1 MALITQEYTINV
13 TSSNNKSVVITRSID
28 KTILNESIDRIDK
41 LLTAAFVGY
50 SNGKTVTIRQLLQLS
65 ALFDTLHD
73 FGKYSTCYDTLSGGR
88 SETVMENYKI
98 LRMRFSA
105 LSKLVFGIDSAIDRG
120 IASDR
125 LSRGYGSLRT
135 PAQVYTSALTAKTLE
150 ADFLEFARKYREA
163 AKTGTFIS
171 SNKGSDY
178 GPIMSKLRNN
188 KYGHNDPT
196 YDKVCLLVDTQ
207 KMLYKWSGFTN
218 NCIVAILRESVYDA
232 AGKLLISDTT
242 GKNVH
247 VETFRSVNGGTS
259 FSTNPYTY
267 KTGDDSNDFVGN
279 IEVELGPIAAND
291 NYKSYN
297 IRARIGNNTI
307 LVQGN
312 SGAKHPN
319 SILMLNKNIDGAAN
333 ATCATMVGDTLITQN
348 TDNVNKPY
356 NGYVNSDKNTA
367 DDDDGCTSFANNNA
381 NFTQK
386 RTGDG
391 NQACICKRINT
402 RKVQI
407 RARNNIINSVPI
419 TIKKIV
425 LVTIDRMLYAIA
437 LLLNIPVIYE
447 HPTEGAAYIPNDN
460 DDVNTNSIMGGG
472 GNSGMNDDSNTS
484 MNDDS
489 NTSMNDNMNDN
500 QPNQLNIPKT
510 PTIYQRGG
518 ANLTLARNAVMN
530 DDEAIYILENP
541 VYMLALAPFIHAGAY
556 NNSTSNF
563 KTAIESILAVE
574 YITFMNQSPVGIDRP
589 ADTTYL
595 RNVISTTTT
604 MTNLIGQA
612 NTPDNVNNNTD
623 IKIIYLSSENDEYT
637 LIYKYATENNNNNTR
652 NLYIMKGSST
662 TVALATAD
670 TFGPNRIKGLFSE
683 GISIDS
689 ESSESSEYSEKIEE
703 MLGELLAIDT
713 DTDTDTDTE
722 KNGFSFMGTIY
733 SWAKPVFLGLV
744 GAFVYQKFF
753 NSGNGVP
760 QVGVGS
766 PGDVG
771 SLGLGSPDDDGLLG
785 GGSKIGGKLSPLSDS
800 SINSSVEP
808 DAAKPAEDDSSIK
821 SSVDSSIKS
830 SVDSSINSSKKD
842 DDDSKQSEEKYPLL
856 TKNDNYYAV
865 AFNYTQTHKIIR
877 DHGVN
882 LPFYD
887 DLCNVFTMFSYLWLF
902 NKYVINVCIDDE
914 ETAIAYDQWSVK
926 GKAQSVTS
934 EAESVADEEESVTS
948 DSRTVLIPTHK
959 SLYILFDKMAD
970 IIKKEGTLPFLL
982 TDLEQV
988 LFDEKDYMYFQL
1000 QQIKR
1005 YVLRDDFIEVVE
1017 EKVDEQT
1024 VSEAKVDE
1032 ATVDEATLDKP
1043 TISEAKVDEATVDEP
1058 TVSEAKVDEPPVGK
1072 PSLDKPP
1079 VSEAKVGEAKVGKPS
1094 VDKEIILKFIK
1105 EANDEEQIVNT
1116 ELSRLSETDNF
1127 DDLLK
1132 YAIDRNLTRYGM
1144 FYMYS
1149 DYLTYISTL
1158 SIKKSTPSDSIESS
1172 NVDNSIKSTTLD
1184 NSNDN
1189 SIDNSIKSSTLDNS
1203 NDNSIDNSNESTTLD
1218 NSNESTTLDN
1228 SNESSPVD
1236 YSNDNSI
1243 KSTSIY
1249 SNSNKSSSLDSNS
1262 KSSSLDKNSKSSSL
1276 DNSIDNNSTSSS
1288 VSSAILSRGGI
1299 HKKKSSKINRKTKV
1313 HRVTKN
1319 KRKVSESRK
1328 SKKKKHSKR
1337 KLLAKKKR
1345 GTRKNNRKNRK

>member
-1 MALITQEYTINV
+1 MDYLNKMYTINV
-13 TSSNNKSVVITRSID
+13 TSSDNTSVAITSIPYPF
-28 KTILNESIDRIDK
+28 LFYNESIHRIDK
-41 LLTAAFVGY
+41 LLTAAFDSYKAGVVH
-50 SNGKTVTIRQLLQLS
+50 TVTIRQLLQLA

-88 SETVMENYKI
+88 GQTAIAEYKI

-105 LSKLVFGIDSAIDRG
+105 LSKLVFNIG
-120 IASDR
+120 SDR

-163 AKTGTFIS
+163 AKTGEFIS
-171 SNKGSDY
+171 SNRGTDY
-178 GPIMSKLRNN
+178 GSIMTKLKDNG
-188 KYGHNDPT
+188 YGFDGT
-196 YDKVCLLVDTQ
+196 TSGKVCLLVDTQ
-207 KMLYKWSGFTN
+207 KMLYKWSTFSDY
-218 NCIVAILRESVYDA
+218 CIVAILRESVYDA

-247 VETFRSVNGGTS
+247 VETGRLGGVNTS
-259 FSTNPYTY
+259 GDYTY
-267 KTGDDSNDFVGN
+267 SSADDSNDFVGN
-279 IEVELGPIAAND
+279 IPVALGPIDNND

-297 IRARIGNNTI
+297 ITARIGVGAPI
-307 LVQGN
+307 EVQGN

-333 ATCATMVGDTLITQN
+333 ATCATIVDGFINPNSTS
-348 TDNVNKPY
+348 VNNPY
-356 NGYVNSDKNTA
+356 NEYVPSAKNTTGGT
-367 DDDDGCTSFANNNA
+367 GCPSFASNNA

-402 RKVQI
+402 GKVQI
-407 RARNNIINSVPI
+407 TARKRDDKTI
-419 TIKKIV
+419 TIQKIV

-447 HPTEGAAYIPNDN
+447 HPTEGAAYIPNA
-460 DDVNTNSIMGGG
+460 NTDLVMGG
-472 GNSGMNDDSNTS
+472 GNSAMNDGGNTS
-484 MNDDS
+484 MNDI
-489 NTSMNDNMNDN
+489 

-518 ANLTLARNAVMN
+518 ANLTLATTGIFSQPMPQGSSRTQQNLADKNM
-530 DDEAIYILENP
+530 AIYILENP
-541 VYMLALAPFIHAGAY
+541 VYMLALTPFIRNVAY
-556 NNSTSNF
+556 NDSTSNF
-563 KTAIESILAVE
+563 KTAIESILALDYTTFVNKSPE
-574 YITFMNQSPVGIDRP
+574 PIIPSRSRINPSPHITNP
-589 ADTTYL
+589 AYTTYL
-595 RNVISTTTT
+595 RKVITKN
-604 MTNLIGQA
+604 TNMDTLIGPQYTQD
-612 NTPDNVNNNTD
+612 NTDNNTD
-623 IKIIYLSSENDEYT
+623 IKIIYLSYTPAIYNIRGSTYT
-637 LIYKYATENNNNNTR
+637 LIYKYGHTGDTYNNDSTGR
-652 NLYIMKGSST
+652 NLYIMNGNKALSPTSISDQFG
-662 TVALATAD
+662 VAT
-670 TFGPNRIKGLFSE
+670 IIELFRN
-683 GISIDS
+683 GTPIDS
-689 ESSESSEYSEKIEE
+689 ESSEKIEE
-703 MLGELLAIDT
+703 MLGELLAINT
-713 DTDTDTDTE
+713 DTVE
-722 KNGFSFMGTIY
+722 NGFSVMGTVY
-733 SWAKPVFLGLV
+733 SWTQPVLPVL
-744 GAFVYQKFF
+744 AFGVVATSVYQQFF
-753 NSGNGVP
+753 NRGSDVP
-760 QVGVGS
+760 
-766 PGDVG
+766 
-771 SLGLGSPDDDGLLG
+771 LGADDPQLG
-785 GGSKIGGKLSPLSDS
+785 GKVSPLSDS

-808 DAAKPAEDDSSIK
+808 DAAEPAEDDSSIN

-830 SVDSSINSSKKD
+830 SEQD

-934 EAESVADEEESVTS
+934 EAESVAGEAESVTSEAESVTSEAESVTSEAESVTSESESVTS

-959 SLYILFDKMAD
+959 SLYILFNKMAD

-1017 EKVDEQT
+1017 EKVDE
-1024 VSEAKVDE
+1024 
-1032 ATVDEATLDKP
+1032 
-1043 TISEAKVDEATVDEP
+1043 P
-1058 TVSEAKVDEPPVGK
+1058 TVGKPSVDTPSVDTPSVDTPSVDTPSVDTPSVDTPSVDEPPVG
-1072 PSLDKPP
+1072 
-1079 VSEAKVGEAKVGKPS
+1079 
-1094 VDKEIILKFIK
+1094 KEIILKFIK
-1105 EANDEEQIVNT
+1105 EANDEEQTVNT

-1158 SIKKSTPSDSIESS
+1158 SMKKSTPSDSNKSS
-1172 NVDNSIKSTTLD
+1172 TVDNSIKSTTLD
-1184 NSNDN
+1184 NSNE
-1189 SIDNSIKSSTLDNS
+1189 SSLV
-1203 NDNSIDNSNESTTLD
+1203 
-1218 NSNESTTLDN
+1218 DN
-1228 SNESSPVD
+1228 SNESSLVD
-1236 YSNDNSI
+1236 NSNESSLVDNSNESSSIDNSI
-1243 KSTSIY
+1243 Y
-1249 SNSNKSSSLDSNS
+1249 SNS
-1262 KSSSLDKNSKSSSL
+1262 KSSSLDKNSKSSSFDKNSKSSSFDKNSKSSSL

-1319 KRKVSESRK
+1319 NRKVSESRK
-1328 SKKKKHSKR
+1328 SKNKQRSKR

>member
-1 MALITQEYTINV
+1 MDLIT
-13 TSSNNKSVVITRSID
+13 S
-28 KTILNESIDRIDK
+28 TILTVRPSIGHGVPITKIWGMSTNESIDRIDK
-41 LLTAAFVGY
+41 LLTAAFAEY
-50 SNGKTVTIRQLLQLS
+50 STNPVKTVTIRQLLKLA

-88 SETVMENYKI
+88 SETDMANYRI

-105 LSKLVFGIDSAIDRG
+105 LSKIVFNIGSDS
-120 IASDR
+120 

-150 ADFLEFARKYREA
+150 ADFLEFARQYREA
-163 AKTGTFIS
+163 AKTGNFIS
-171 SNKGSDY
+171 SKKGTDY
-178 GPIMSKLRNN
+178 GPIMSALRKN
-188 KYGHNDPT
+188 KYGYSSGMNESH
-196 YDKVCLLVDTQ
+196 KVCLLVDTQ
-207 KMLYKWSGFTN
+207 KMLYKWSDFTN

-232 AGKLLISDTT
+232 AGKLGIDDKTN
-242 GKNVH
+242 KNVH
-247 VETFRSVNGGTS
+247 VETFRSVNGGQ
-259 FSTNPYTY
+259 FSTTPYTY
-267 KTGDDSNDFVGN
+267 RSEDDSNDFVGN
-279 IEVELGPIAAND
+279 IPVSLGSIAATD
-291 NYKSYN
+291 NYN
-297 IRARIGNNTI
+297 IQARIRDTDI
-307 LVQGN
+307 QVQGN

-319 SILMLNKNIDGAAN
+319 SILMLNKNIDGN
-333 ATCATMVGDTLITQN
+333 ADCDTRVGNVFITQN
-348 TDNVNKPY
+348 TNNVNKPY
-356 NGYVNSDKNTA
+356 NNYVNSTKNSA
-367 DDDDGCTSFANNNA
+367 AAAGGCPSFANNNA

-402 RKVQI
+402 GKVQI
-407 RARNNIINSVPI
+407 RARTSNNTVQPI
-419 TIKKIV
+419 TIQKIV

-447 HPTEGAAYIPNDN
+447 HPTEGAAYIPNNVDGN
-460 DDVNTNSIMGGG
+460 NTNSIMGGG
-472 GNSGMNDDSNTS
+472 NSG

-518 ANLTLARNAVMN
+518 AKLTLTNNGIFSQNAIRSSRRTSPYT
-530 DDEAIYILENP
+530 DDDKNMAIYILENP
-541 VYMLALAPFIHAGAY
+541 VYMLALTPFIRNVAY
-556 NNSTSNF
+556 NQKITLVLSSQF
-563 KTAIESILAVE
+563 KTAMESILAMD
-574 YITFMNQSPVGIDRP
+574 YTTFINKSPTRIATP

-595 RNVISTTTT
+595 RNVITGNTG
-604 MTNLIGQA
+604 MNELIGEP
-612 NTPDNVNNNTD
+612 NNDDNGNENTD
-623 IKIIYLSSENDEYT
+623 IKIIYLSYIPAIYNMIGSTYT
-637 LIYKYATENNNNNTR
+637 LIYKYDSGNNTDNTR
-652 NLYIMKGSST
+652 YLYIIKGSST
-662 TVALATAD
+662 PVADSSTSTTPVPIVGP
-670 TFGPNRIKGLFSE
+670 TFGPNNIIDLFRR
-683 GISIDS
+683 GNIQIDS
-689 ESSESSEYSEKIEE
+689 KSSEKIEE
-703 MLGELLAIDT
+703 MIGELLAI
-713 DTDTDTDTE
+713 E
-722 KNGFSFMGTIY
+722 LVENGYSVMGTVN
-733 SWAKPVFLGLV
+733 SWAPTVLALGVAGAAAGVAGAAAAAAGVAGYNYFIRGEKP
-744 GAFVYQKFF
+744 QE
-753 NSGNGVP
+753 
-760 QVGVGS
+760 
-766 PGDVG
+766 
-771 SLGLGSPDDDGLLG
+771 
-785 GGSKIGGKLSPLSDS
+785 GGKLSPLSDS

-821 SSVDSSIKS
+821 SSVDSSI
-830 SVDSSINSSKKD
+830 NSSKKD
-842 DDDSKQSEEKYPLL
+842 DDDSKQSVEKYPLL

-926 GKAQSVTS
+926 GKAQSVTGEAQS
-934 EAESVADEEESVTS
+934 VTSEAQSVTSEAQSVTGEAESVTGEAESVTS

-1017 EKVDEQT
+1017 EKVDEPI
-1024 VSEAKVDE
+1024 VSEAK
-1032 ATVDEATLDKP
+1032 
-1043 TISEAKVDEATVDEP
+1043 VDEP
-1058 TVSEAKVDEPPVGK
+1058 TVSEAKVDEAAVDEAKVDEPPVDK
-1072 PSLDKPP
+1072 PPVSEAKVDEPSLDKPP
-1079 VSEAKVGEAKVGKPS
+1079 VSEAKVDKPPVG
-1094 VDKEIILKFIK
+1094 KEIILKFIK
-1105 EANDEEQIVNT
+1105 EANDEEQTVNT

-1158 SIKKSTPSDSIESS
+1158 SMKKSTPSDSSESS
-1172 NVDNSIKSTTLD
+1172 TVDNSIKTTTLD

-1218 NSNESTTLDN
+1218 NSNES
-1228 SNESSPVD
+1228 SPVD
-1236 YSNDNSI
+1236 NSNDNSI

-1249 SNSNKSSSLDSNS
+1249 SNSNKSSSFDSNS
-1262 KSSSLDKNSKSSSL
+1262 KSSSFDKNSKSSSL

-1299 HKKKSSKINRKTKV
+1299 HKKKSSKINRRAKV